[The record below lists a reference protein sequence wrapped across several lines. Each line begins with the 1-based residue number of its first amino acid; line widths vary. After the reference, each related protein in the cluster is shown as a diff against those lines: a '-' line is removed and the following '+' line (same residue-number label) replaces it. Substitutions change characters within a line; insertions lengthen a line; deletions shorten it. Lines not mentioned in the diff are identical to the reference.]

1 MQTIRLTFASI
12 FAVFVAVSC
21 TSQKAVISQNQAEKA
36 TIEIAKIENQ
46 SNTSM
51 IEAAPKKQSPA
62 MYASTAEVI
71 QIDEANQEAIN
82 EVKKEKINAL
92 LEKVIAQKSENKTV
106 TSTHKANFVE
116 KLIIKKLEKKMK
128 KSAQPVDFHS
138 WNSFLKLGV
147 ILLGIGIIL
156 AIVGLGTVGGL
167 AAFIG
172 ILFTIL
178 GILQEV

>member
-36 TIEIAKIENQ
+36 NIEIAKTEPQ

-71 QIDEANQEAIN
+71 QIDEANQETIN
-82 EVKKEKINAL
+82 EVKKEKINAI

-106 TSTHKANFVE
+106 TTHKANFVE

>member
-36 TIEIAKIENQ
+36 NIEIAKIEPQ
-46 SNTSM
+46 RNTSM
-51 IEAAPKKQSPA
+51 IEAAPKKQSPT

-71 QIDEANQEAIN
+71 QVEEASQEQIS

-92 LEKVIAQKSENKTV
+92 LEKVIAQKNENKTV

-147 ILLGIGIIL
+147 ILLGIGIVL